1 MGGAAR
7 PCHSHFVMAGTIR
20 LLICEDDP
28 RVRQT
33 LSRVAGSQA
42 DLEVVAAVERG
53 EDAIDA
59 VLAHGADVIVLDV
72 HLPTID
78 GIEVVRRLR
87 DQGIV
92 TPILVLSADDRA
104 ARRLEGFDHVRFLS
118 KGATGALDVLAAIRG
133 SAGSR
138 A

>member
-1 MGGAAR
+1 MTGAA
-7 PCHSHFVMAGTIR
+7 IR
-20 LLICEDDP
+20 LLICEDDA

-42 DLEVVAAVERG
+42 DLEVVAAVDRG

-59 VLAHGADVIVLDV
+59 MHEHGADVIVMDV

-78 GIEVVRRLR
+78 GIETIRRLR
-87 DQGIV
+87 DQGVV

-104 ARRLEGFDHVRFLS
+104 ADRVKAFDRVSFLS
-118 KGATGALDVLAAIRG
+118 KGSSGAIEVLAAIRG
-133 SAGSR
+133 SAQSGC
-138 A
+138 

>member
-1 MGGAAR
+1 VTGA
-7 PCHSHFVMAGTIR
+7 IR

-33 LSRVAGSQA
+33 LSRVAGSQK

-59 VLAHGADVIVLDV
+59 VLEMSPNVIVMDV

-78 GIEVVRRLR
+78 GIEVIRRLR
-87 DQGIV
+87 DQGVV
-92 TPILVLSADDRA
+92 TPVLVLSADDRA
-104 ARRLEGFDHVRFLS
+104 AIRVQAFDNVSFLS
-118 KGATGALDVLAAIRG
+118 KGSSGAIEVLAAIRG
-133 SAGSR
+133 TAESVS
-138 A
+138 

>member
-1 MGGAAR
+1 MTGA
-7 PCHSHFVMAGTIR
+7 IR

-33 LSRVAGSQA
+33 LSRVAGSQR

-59 VLAHGADVIVLDV
+59 VLEMRPNVIVMDV

-78 GIEVVRRLR
+78 GIEVIRRLR
-87 DQGIV
+87 DQGVV
-92 TPILVLSADDRA
+92 TPVLVLSADDRA
-104 ARRLEGFDHVRFLS
+104 AIRVQAFDNVSFLS
-118 KGATGALDVLAAIRG
+118 KGSSGAIEVLAAIRG
-133 SAGSR
+133 TAESAS
-138 A
+138 

>member
-1 MGGAAR
+1 MSAA
-7 PCHSHFVMAGTIR
+7 IR

-42 DLEVVAAVERG
+42 DLEVVAAVDRG

-59 VLAHGADVIVLDV
+59 MNEHGADVIVMDV

-78 GIEVVRRLR
+78 GIETIRRLR
-87 DQGIV
+87 DSGVV
-92 TPILVLSADDRA
+92 TPVLVLSADDRA
-104 ARRLEGFDHVRFLS
+104 ASRLEGFEHVSFLS
-118 KGATGALDVLAAIRG
+118 KGSSGALEVLAAIRG
-133 SAGSR
+133 SASS
-138 A
+138 AD

>member
-1 MGGAAR
+1 VTPA
-7 PCHSHFVMAGTIR
+7 IR

-59 VLAHGADVIVLDV
+59 VLESRADVIVLDV
-72 HLPTID
+72 HLPGID
-78 GIEVVRRLR
+78 GIEVIRRLR
-87 DQGIV
+87 DQGV
-92 TPILVLSADDRA
+92 ATPILVLSADDRA
-104 ARRLEGFDHVRFLS
+104 ATRIEGLGKVKFLS
-118 KGATGALDVLAAIRG
+118 KGATGALDVLAAIRC
-133 SAGSR
+133 SAAS
-138 A
+138 AS

>member
-1 MGGAAR
+1 MQGVTPA
-7 PCHSHFVMAGTIR
+7 IR

-42 DLEVVAAVERG
+42 DLEVVAAVDRG

-59 VLAHGADVIVLDV
+59 VNEHGADVIVMDV

-78 GIEVVRRLR
+78 GIEVIRRLR
-87 DQGIV
+87 DAGVV
-92 TPILVLSADDRA
+92 TPVLVLSADDRA
-104 ARRLEGFDHVRFLS
+104 ATRLEEFAHVSFLS
-118 KGATGALDVLAAIRG
+118 KGSSGALEVLAAIRG
-133 SAGSR
+133 SASSG

>member
-1 MGGAAR
+1 MTGA
-7 PCHSHFVMAGTIR
+7 IR

-53 EDAIDA
+53 EDAID
-59 VLAHGADVIVLDV
+59 LAIEESPDVIVMDV

-78 GIEVVRRLR
+78 GIEVIRRLR
-87 DQGIV
+87 DQGV
-92 TPILVLSADDRA
+92 ATPVLVLSADDRA
-104 ARRLEGFDHVRFLS
+104 VTRAQAFDNVSFLS
-118 KGATGALDVLAAIRG
+118 KGSSGAIEVLAAIRG
-133 SAGSR
+133 SAESAG
-138 A
+138 

>member
-1 MGGAAR
+1 MGRVTPA
-7 PCHSHFVMAGTIR
+7 IR

-33 LSRVAGSQA
+33 LSRVAGSQK

-53 EDAIDA
+53 EDAIEAMLD
-59 VLAHGADVIVLDV
+59 HGADVIVLDV

-78 GIEVVRRLR
+78 GIEVIRRLR
-87 DQGIV
+87 DQGVV
-92 TPILVLSADDRA
+92 TPVLVLSADDRA
-104 ARRLEGFDHVRFLS
+104 AARLDGLEPVSFLS
-118 KGATGALDVLAAIRG
+118 KGSSGALEVLAAIRG
-133 SAGSR
+133 SASS

>member
-1 MGGAAR
+1 MTGA
-7 PCHSHFVMAGTIR
+7 IR

-59 VLAHGADVIVLDV
+59 ALAEILDVIVMDV

-78 GIEVVRRLR
+78 GIEVIRRLR
-87 DQGIV
+87 DQGV
-92 TPILVLSADDRA
+92 ETPVLVLSADDRA
-104 ARRLEGFDHVRFLS
+104 AARAQDFAHVSFLS
-118 KGATGALDVLAAIRG
+118 KGSSGAIEVLAAIRG
-133 SAGSR
+133 SAESAG
-138 A
+138 

>member
-1 MGGAAR
+1 MTGA
-7 PCHSHFVMAGTIR
+7 IR

-42 DLEVVAAVERG
+42 DLEVVASVESG

-59 VLAHGADVIVLDV
+59 MHAHGADVIVIDV

-78 GIEVVRRLR
+78 GIEVIRRLR
-87 DQGIV
+87 DAGVV
-92 TPILVLSADDRA
+92 TPVLVLSADDRA
-104 ARRLEGFDHVRFLS
+104 ADRVKAFDRVSFLS
-118 KGATGALDVLAAIRG
+118 KGSSGAIEVLAAIRG
-133 SAGSR
+133 SAKAAG
-138 A
+138 